1 LTKSTAITPLLILL
15 SLAGCHSSVSS
26 IPELKAVPAQVV
38 VVAASGLASGISISG
53 VVKPHLE
60 TDIAAQVTAP
70 ITVITKREGNSVH
83 RGEILVR
90 LHSPALEASV
100 EQANATLLSAERQ
113 QTAATTQSKL
123 ATDTLARYLQ
133 LRARHSVT
141 PHELDQMEAQSAAA
155 QADQQTAVAQ
165 VAAVRASLAVQRA
178 NAADAILCAPFDGVV
193 TQRFADPGTLA
204 VPGMP
209 ILHIQAAGQEEV
221 DFSIPE
227 EILHT
232 LHLGS
237 RVPVVLASAAS
248 PIEASVTNL
257 SPAGN
262 AASHSFLVK
271 ATLPESNSLHVGSVV
286 SVLLPATKSYSSITV
301 PTTALIEQGGLDAVL
316 ALNGENRAEVR
327 YITVGRNTGNTVEVL
342 NGLQAG
348 NRILLHGTLSLAG
361 RVIEAQP

>member
-1 LTKSTAITPLLILL
+1 LTKSTAITPLLFLL

-26 IPELKAVPAQVV
+26 IPEQKAISAQVV
-38 VVAASGLASGISISG
+38 VVAASGQASGISISG

-70 ITVITKREGNSVH
+70 IRVITKREGNNVH
-83 RGEILVR
+83 RGEMLVR

-178 NAADAILCAPFDGVV
+178 NAADAILCSPFDGVV

-221 DFSIPE
+221 DFSVPE

-237 RVPVVLASAAS
+237 RVPIALAS
-248 PIEASVTNL
+248 PIEARVTNI

-271 ATLPESNSLHVGSVV
+271 ATLPESNTLHVGSVV

-327 YITVGRNTGNTVEVL
+327 YITVGRNRGNTVEVL
-342 NGLQAG
+342 SGLQAG
-348 NRILLHGTLSLAG
+348 NWILLHGTLSLAG